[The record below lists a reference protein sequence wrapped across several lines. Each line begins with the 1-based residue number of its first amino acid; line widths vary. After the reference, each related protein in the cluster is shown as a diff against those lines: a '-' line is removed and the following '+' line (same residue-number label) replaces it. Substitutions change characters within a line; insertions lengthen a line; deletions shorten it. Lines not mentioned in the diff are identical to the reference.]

1 MRFEVAPEIFRFFP
15 GMRIAVAVAS
25 GVDNAAPRTQGV
37 PEVDAF
43 WRATWAAVAQNAAA
57 YGNAQS
63 HPRVEPWRERFR
75 AMGVSPKD
83 FPSSI
88 EAMLRRALKGGEPF
102 AINPLVDFYNAVS
115 LRHVVPAGGFDLA
128 EIVGPLELRLSR
140 AGDQFTPLD
149 GGEPVAVPPGEVA
162 YADGTTILTRHFVWR
177 QARTGLIG
185 PKTRSVVLVSE
196 VLGEVGEG
204 AGPSD
209 VRGYGPAA
217 AGREELVEDVLE
229 DLVEGLKRFF
239 RVKAIGWVVDDLAPV
254 VEW

>member
-1 MRFEVAPEIFRFFP
+1 MRFEVAPEVFAAFP

-25 GVDNAAPRTQGV
+25 GVENAAPR
-37 PEVDAF
+37 PKVDAF
-43 WRATWAAVAQNAAA
+43 WRAAWAAAAPTA
-57 YGNAQS
+57 TTYGNAQS
-63 HPRVEPWRERFR
+63 HPRVQPWRERFR
-75 AMGVSPKD
+75 AMGISPKD

-102 AINPLVDFYNAVS
+102 AVNPLVDFYNAVS
-115 LRHVVPAGGFDLA
+115 LWHVVPAGGFDLD

-140 AGDQFTPLD
+140 SGDQFTPLD
-149 GGEPVAVPPGEVA
+149 GSEPVAVPPGEVA
-162 YADGTTILTRHFVWR
+162 YADGTTVLTRHFVWR

-185 PKTRSVVLVSE
+185 PQTRSVVLVSE

-204 AGPSD
+204 AGPSA

-229 DLVEGLKRFF
+229 DLVEGLKGFF
-239 RVKAIGWVVDDLAPV
+239 RVKATGWVVDDLAPM